1 MTGNRYMKK
10 GIGVLG
16 LFLWV
21 SIALAAPP
29 AKTPAKAQPAKTPAK
44 AQPAKAPAKVEPAKA
59 PAKVEPAKA
68 PAKVEPVKQAAA
80 TPSAGKLAV
89 INACERA
96 DVSAAVAEDLKAAGY
111 NVVKVS
117 KVPATTEV
125 TRIIYQPPSEKLAQE
140 VSKKILGAQ
149 KLVKA
154 TTPIPGADVLL
165 TLGCGAAK
173 GIEDAKAK
181 LLKETRFAV
190 INSCDKAD
198 ASTNVAGDL
207 KAAGYNVV
215 KVSKIPV
222 TTDDTKII
230 YQPPAEK
237 LAQEVSKKIMGT
249 PKLIKAST
257 PVPGADV
264 LLTLGCG
271 TAQMVVA
278 ASQKGK
284 GLGAPPTV
292 AKGLPPRGIFPSSIG
307 GSGLLA
313 SHTADV
319 LPFGNY
325 GASGYVFSTFHIL
338 PDEYKES
345 GIKSGGEG
353 GLPKKDIDL
362 QMSFNWGI
370 WNRVEAGVMFP
381 VALAS
386 GIKSGFGIKN
396 IKVLGR
402 FDIYDNPAK
411 PVLVA
416 ATAYVGVPSA
426 SSDVGSG
433 DTSGGLEGNVSYL
446 FGQGKRYV
454 LNANLGY
461 EIADYISKAFPGEK
475 YQSEGRLNFS
485 GSLSYLAI
493 EKLLLSAEGI
503 YTSALGKGSSGEIFS
518 WGDDDL
524 FAVLGARYLPKKYIA
539 LSIGGG
545 FGIPFDELRDD
556 TNYIILAGAS
566 YIFGT
571 TRARAVVVQEA
582 PPKPAAPAAAP
593 AQKPAVAPPPPP
605 PPPPPTAP
613 PPPPPALKKKSLPEI
628 KVDIKDACGKPGVRE
643 SVGKALLTGGFNVVK
658 IGEVPKKG
666 TTMTE
671 IMYLK
676 DYESEATML
685 KKRLKGTPKL
695 IPVAT
700 SDMEITVLVGC
711 DQTP

>member
-1 MTGNRYMKK
+1 MTGNRYMIK

-16 LFLWV
+16 LFLWAT
-21 SIALAAPP
+21 IALAAPP
-29 AKTPAKAQPAKTPAK
+29 AKAPAKAP
-44 AQPAKAPAKVEPAKA
+44 PAKAPAKVEPAKQAVAA
-59 PAKVEPAKA
+59 PPA
-68 PAKVEPVKQAAA
+68 
-80 TPSAGKLAV
+80 GRLAI
-89 INACERA
+89 INACETA
-96 DVSAAVAEDLKAAGY
+96 DVSVEVAEDLKAAGY

-125 TRIIYQPPSEKLAQE
+125 TRIIYQPPSEKLARE
-140 VSKKILGAQ
+140 VSKRIMGAQ
-149 KLVKA
+149 KLIKA
-154 TTPIPGADVLL
+154 TAPVPGADVLL
-165 TLGCGAAK
+165 TIGCGAAK
-173 GIEDAKAK
+173 SLQEAKAK
-181 LLKETRFAV
+181 LLKETRVAV
-190 INSCDKAD
+190 FNSCDKAD

-207 KAAGYNVV
+207 KAGGYNVV

-222 TTDDTKII
+222 TTEVTKII
-230 YQPPAEK
+230 YQPRTEK
-237 LAQEVSKKIMGT
+237 LAQEVSKKIVGAQ
-249 PKLIKAST
+249 KLIKAT
-257 PVPGADV
+257 APVPGADV

-271 TAQMVVA
+271 TAQMVA
-278 ASQKGK
+278 AGK
-284 GLGAPPTV
+284 VPGAVPTV
-292 AKGLPPRGIFPSSIG
+292 ARGFPPRGIFPSSIG

-325 GASGYVFSTFHIL
+325 GASGYVFSSFHIL
-338 PDEYKES
+338 PDEYKAS
-345 GIKSGGEG
+345 GIKEGGEG

-370 WNRVEAGVMFP
+370 WERVEAGIMFP
-381 VALAS
+381 VALSS
-386 GIKSGFGIKN
+386 GVKGGFGIKN

-426 SSDVGSG
+426 SADVGSG
-433 DTSGGLEGNVSYL
+433 DMSGGLEGNFSYL
-446 FGQGKRYV
+446 FGAGKRYV

-461 EIADYISKAFPGEK
+461 EIADYISKAFPQDK
-475 YQSEGRLNFS
+475 YEATGRLNFS

-503 YTSALGKGSSGEIFS
+503 YYSVLGKGSEGEIFT

-556 TNYIILAGAS
+556 TNYIVLAGAS

-571 TRARAVVVQEA
+571 IRARAVVVQEA

-593 AQKPAVAPPPPP
+593 APKPAVAPPPPP

-613 PPPPPALKKKSLPEI
+613 PPPAPKKKSIPEL

-643 SVGKALLTGGFNVVK
+643 SVGKALISGGFNVVK
-658 IGEVPKKG
+658 IGELPIKG
-666 TTMTE
+666 KTMTE
-671 IMYLK
+671 IMYIK
-676 DYESEATML
+676 DYEPEATML

-700 SDMEITVLVGC
+700 SDIEITVLVGC